1 MRYSYP
7 RNMNEDNMENPFKN
21 VAWQAIIDNNLEEL
35 TMISG
40 PLAMANQLAATIA
53 NARNASFSDVR
64 VPMGA
69 EEWAEGIFDRYFE
82 LMGKIAKES
91 GIRKAMLDRD
101 LYDPRL
107 EDAPYWADGLTLKD
121 IPGLLEDEDYG
132 TIDDSLEA
140 LEDLYGPLGF
150 DRHSMSGF
158 FGKVQGTLSGQY
170 NRLFPVKIVL
180 RVLAN
185 RISNRQEWKLLV
197 SDEEDIEYD
206 VLHIDEL
213 REECLKVARYAKER
227 FKFLD
232 RRSNSNMGERLSV
245 GLPDKTGDS
254 KKIKK
259 QAERFVSQFV
269 GSVRNKGQGLPFE
282 LGLLS
287 IDHEGLV
294 QFTENGVRFMLMENP
309 LFDSQSAWRDGVA
322 FSSEEVV
329 FLIQMMKRNVPEE
342 FDLMTKILKWIDGGK
357 DTPKPLEEVLIE
369 EFNVSKT
376 EGSLMRSG
384 VLARMIELTLVNRE
398 QKGRNVTYELTE
410 MGSKLVPK

>member
-1 MRYSYP
+1 
-7 RNMNEDNMENPFKN
+7 
-21 VAWQAIIDNNLEEL
+21 
-35 TMISG
+35 
-40 PLAMANQLAATIA
+40 
-53 NARNASFSDVR
+53 
-64 VPMGA
+64 
-69 EEWAEGIFDRYFE
+69 
-82 LMGKIAKES
+82 MGKIAKES

-101 LYDPRL
+101 LYDPRV

-121 IPGLLEDEDYG
+121 IPGLIEDEKYG

-213 REECLKVARYAKER
+213 RDECLKVARYAKER

-245 GLPDKTGDS
+245 GLPDKNGDL

-269 GSVRNKGQGLPFE
+269 GSVRKKGQGLPFE

-287 IDHEGLV
+287 IDHDGLV

-309 LFDSQSAWRDGVA
+309 LCDSLTAWKDGVA
-322 FSSEEVV
+322 FSNKESM
-329 FLIQMMKRNVPEE
+329 FLIQMIKRNVPEE
-342 FDLMTKILKWIDGGK
+342 FDLMIKILNWIDGGK
-357 DTPKPLEEVLIE
+357 NTPKPLEEVLVE

-410 MGSKLVPK
+410 IGSKLVPK